1 VCEDI
6 DSINNVCFF
15 RGSCCLIACA
25 SKRADRQTY
34 SDIVCFKKQHT
45 ATHYVQ
51 IWMCTE
57 EFEFLY
63 LSDSRGVVFSVE
75 SVIWLCGWFAVY
87 LLFRSNWWQFPLT
100 MLHPRHP
107 PTRKT
112 QIPRYLAG
120 KIQIKPTSQ
129 FEFVSW
135 DARDSEFQNRDSV
148 NSGDV
153 AFSVKPFLVCYMCWI
168 LCMLSDDICVH
179 AMGIIYGLTQ
189 YMCTRYE

>member
-1 VCEDI
+1 MRLKK
-6 DSINNVCFF
+6 S
-15 RGSCCLIACA
+15 
-25 SKRADRQTY
+25 RQT
-34 SDIVCFKKQHT
+34 DLQWHRLLQK
-45 ATHYVQ
+45 ATHCNTLCSDLNVYRE
-51 IWMCTE
+51 IWISLFVRFPGC
-57 EFEFLY
+57 
-63 LSDSRGVVFSVE
+63 SIFSGICHMIVWMICCIS
-75 SVIWLCGWFAVY
+75 SVSIKLMTVSTDNAT
-87 LLFRSNWWQFPLT
+87 ST
-100 MLHPRHP
+100 LHPRHP